1 MTENKIEIVYEA
13 IADKIDN
20 LGEEKAKLFL
30 AKLSLLLAN
39 KIEDTS
45 FVLNAKDTNE
55 DHMEVK
61 YNFHHML
68 GSSQGFIRASCVFTN
83 GAKGRIMRHADLSK

>member
-20 LGEEKAKLFL
+20 LGEEKATLFL

-45 FVLNAKDTNE
+45 FVLNAID
-55 DHMEVK
+55 DA
-61 YNFHHML
+61 
-68 GSSQGFIRASCVFTN
+68 ASVSYTHLTLPT
-83 GAKGRIMRHADLSK
+83 ILLV

>member
-13 IADKIDN
+13 IANKIDN
-20 LGEEKAKLFL
+20 LGEEKANLFL

-45 FVLNAKDTNE
+45 FVLKAID
-55 DHMEVK
+55 D
-61 YNFHHML
+61 
-68 GSSQGFIRASCVFTN
+68 AS
-83 GAKGRIMRHADLSK
+83 LS